1 MSNSSA
7 NQQNP
12 LINFRQTPN
21 FCTLILSIANINRD
35 SLHIDFEDEKTT
47 IKITDLNFT
56 STISHPPT
64 VPRSNRYSISAG
76 NLVILLKKHYENESY
91 EWQSI
96 LIDNH
101 EKWFLTKDNVK
112 RCAELAESDSRW
124 NHAAIAPKITSMRAF
139 HDRDG
144 ILVQI
149 ETTIPAESTTN
160 T

>member
-1 MSNSSA
+1 MSNSLA

-21 FCTLILSIANINRD
+21 FCTLILSIANID
-35 SLHIDFEDEKTT
+35 QDLLQIDFEDEKTT
-47 IKITDLNFT
+47 IKIPDLSFT
-56 STISHPPT
+56 TTISHPPT
-64 VPRSNRYSISAG
+64 VSQSNRYSTSAE
-76 NLVILLKKHYENESY
+76 NLVILIEKRHRNR

-101 EKWFLTKDNVK
+101 EKWFLTEDNVK
-112 RCAELAESDSRW
+112 KCAKLAESGSRW
-124 NHAAIAPKITSMRAF
+124 THAAIAPKITSMRAF

-144 ILVQI
+144 ILAQI
-149 ETTIPAESTTN
+149 ETTITEPNSN